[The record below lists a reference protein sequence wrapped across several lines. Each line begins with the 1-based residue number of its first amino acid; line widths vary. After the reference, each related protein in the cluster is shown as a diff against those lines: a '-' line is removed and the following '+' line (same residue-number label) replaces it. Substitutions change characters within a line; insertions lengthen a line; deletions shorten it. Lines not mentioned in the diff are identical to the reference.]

1 MAKFWKHKYLKYSI
15 ILVAALVF
23 FVCFTGKI
31 RRIDTPYS
39 HYLWGDTLAFTVLFD
54 QNTRTAS
61 ARTSFVYSIL
71 KDLEKKQKCDIG
83 LSLRDNEILRWEDLI
98 NGSCD
103 GIIINAIND
112 TVPSTYQDLVIS
124 TIPLNKEEDVCV
136 VSKDNYM
143 LVQAINYWLTYYKQ
157 TLNYKHAVKRYI
169 KKSGHKKNIYIS
181 PFDHII
187 MRYSKVI
194 GWDWRLLAALIH
206 QESKFKIGVSSS
218 RGAIGLMQI
227 KEDVARRYGV
237 TDIYDPEENIRA
249 GVNHLKRIQ
258 NLYKNMGI
266 DSTNLI
272 KITLAAYNCGEGRL
286 QDCMSVA
293 KTEGKNPHIWQDI
306 ADIIP
311 VMSGKEFSRREDISL
326 GIFRGKETIKFVK
339 NILEQYEYYKLTVK
353 Y

>member
-1 MAKFWKHKYLKYSI
+1 MAKFWKHKYLKYCI

-31 RRIDTPYS
+31 RRTDTPYS
-39 HYLWGDTLAFTVLFD
+39 HYLWGDTLSFTVLFD
-54 QNTRTAS
+54 QNTRTAN
-61 ARTSFVYSIL
+61 ARTSFVYHIF
-71 KDLEKKQKCDIG
+71 KDLEKCQSCDIG
-83 LSLRDNEILRWEDLI
+83 ISLRDNEILRWEDLI
-98 NGSCD
+98 SGECD
-103 GIIINAIND
+103 AIIINAIND
-112 TVPSTYQDLVIS
+112 TVPSAYQDLVIS
-124 TIPLNKEEDVCV
+124 SIPLNKEEDVCV
-136 VSKDNYM
+136 VAKEKYM

-157 TLNYKHAVKRYI
+157 TFSYKHALKNYI
-169 KKSGHKKNIYIS
+169 RKAKLKKVIYIS

-237 TDIYDPEENIRA
+237 KDIYDPEENIMA

-258 NLYKNMGI
+258 NQYKSMGI

-286 QDCMSVA
+286 QDCMNVA
-293 KTEGKNPHIWQDI
+293 KTEGKNPFVWQDI

-311 VMSGKEFSRREDISL
+311 MMSGKEFSRREDISL
-326 GIFRGKETIKFVK
+326 GIFRGKETLKFVK